1 VYTYAK
7 FMLAT
12 PAYLIADLTA
22 DMDDLENERRTLAG
36 MKDEMGVFFIDSAIE
51 KVRLQIALA
60 AALDTAHLQQTID
73 KAHKDQ
79 QDLQERASLY
89 NRQSEPLPRPDIPPH
104 ILLSASGAHLSNFY
118 QNMSGSGG
126 PLPHRQN
133 KPRRKVNPPPP
144 STSTYYFYQAASGLP
159 IFLHPLEIN
168 ILFSYF
174 KSYAS
179 FPDTIT
185 VRIEAVAEGTV
196 NDDLRKRCKYL
207 AHMPDGADVVFVE
220 VDLGDVVGEEGLKA
234 FDGPLK
240 TRRVKRREKERK
252 EDRARARAEEREREK
267 ERTDTVLFRASV
279 SPVVVLPTTNPPD
292 SPEEARPPP
301 NPSVQVAGA
310 WGTRS
315 FASALHTGQ
324 SARELRTS
332 GRTLEAE
339 DDEWG
344 MDAAWHELERDNGGR
359 KKRGSRM
366 IVLGGS
372 GGRRR

>member
-1 VYTYAK
+1 
-7 FMLAT
+7 MLAT
-12 PAYLIADLTA
+12 PAYLIADLTT
-22 DMDDLENERRTLAG
+22 DMDDLENERRTLAR
-36 MKDEMGVFFIDSAIE
+36 MEDEIGVFFVDSAIE
-51 KVRLQIALA
+51 KVRFQIALA
-60 AALDTAHLQQTID
+60 AALDTAHLQETIE

-89 NRQSEPLPRPDIPPH
+89 NRQPEPLPTADIPSH
-104 ILLSASGAHLSNFY
+104 ILSSAFGARFSNSHKSTSDPASGSPPN
-118 QNMSGSGG
+118 
-126 PLPHRQN
+126 RQN
-133 KPRRKVNPPPP
+133 KPRRKINPPPP
-144 STSTYYFYQAASGLP
+144 STSTYYFYQAESGLP
-159 IFLHPLEIN
+159 IFLHPLEIK

-174 KSYAS
+174 KSYAL

-220 VDLGDVVGEEGLKA
+220 ADLGDVVGGEGLKT

-240 TRRVKRREKERK
+240 TRRTKRREKERK
-252 EDRARARAEEREREK
+252 EDRARAKAEERERGK
-267 ERTDTVLFRASV
+267 ERVDTVFVRGSV
-279 SPVVVLPTTNPPD
+279 SPVAVLPTADRSNL
-292 SPEEARPPP
+292 PEPPP
-301 NPSVQVAGA
+301 NPPVQAAGA

-315 FASALHTGQ
+315 FASALHAGSQ
-324 SARELRTS
+324 SARELHTTR
-332 GRTLEAE
+332 RAPEAE

-366 IVLGGS
+366 VVLGGS